1 MQKILKL
8 IKIIFRELCEKLK
21 PNFFLKFCLVG
32 SFGFLFDLSFFNLF
46 YFLFKLNIFLSR
58 ALSFIFAVNFT
69 WYLNRKFT
77 YSVMAKFK
85 FKEWV
90 QYILGVSVG
99 SLINYS
105 VFVFLVNNWTLAFYC
120 PSIAI
125 AFGALSGLFFNFNMS
140 KVIFKEKY
148 IKSIRF

>member
-1 MQKILKL
+1 MCKKNQKLFYIF
-8 IKIIFRELCEKLK
+8 IKIYEKLRL
-21 PNFFLKFCLVG
+21 NFFFKFCLVG
-32 SFGFLFDLSFFNLF
+32 SFGFLFDLCFFNLF

-58 ALSFIFAVNFT
+58 ALSFVFAVNFS

-77 YSVMAKFK
+77 YLVVAKFK
-85 FKEWV
+85 FKEWL
-90 QYILGVSVG
+90 QYILGISIG

-105 VFVFLVNNWTLAFYC
+105 VFAFLVSNWTLAFRY

-140 KVIFKEKY
+140 KIVFKK
-148 IKSIRF
+148 

>member
-1 MQKILKL
+1 MNYFFQKNK
-8 IKIIFRELCEKLK
+8 KIIFRELYEKLK
-21 PNFFLKFCLVG
+21 LNFFLKFCLVG
-32 SFGFLFDLSFFNLF
+32 SFGFLIDLSFFNLI
-46 YFLFKLNIFLSR
+46 YFFFKLNIFLSR

-77 YSVMAKFK
+77 YLVIEKFT

-90 QYILGVSVG
+90 QYILGISFG

-105 VFVFLVNNWTLAFYC
+105 VFVFLVSNWTLAFRY

-125 AFGALSGLFFNFNMS
+125 VFGALSGLFFNFNMS
-140 KVIFKEKY
+140 KVIFKKY
-148 IKSIRF
+148 IKSNRF